1 MNQHDPA
8 LRITA
13 NLLCPWGLCANASC
27 RRAKSCKG
35 KPTDCVTR
43 YAPLVPEDARYG
55 VLAIACAA
63 DDGISD
69 EDMRAAAAAE
79 IAALEAW
86 IARVHTAC
94 GHGQARENHD
104 HSPANA

>member
-1 MNQHDPA
+1 MTPHDPA

-13 NLLCPWGLCANASC
+13 NLLCLWGLCATASC

-35 KPTDCVTR
+35 KPADCVTR
-43 YAPLVPEDARYG
+43 YSPLVPEDARYG

-63 DDGISD
+63 DDGISN
-69 EDMRAAAAAE
+69 EEMRAAAATE
-79 IAALEAW
+79 LAALEAW
-86 IARVHTAC
+86 VARVHDAAN
-94 GHGQARENHD
+94 GQARENHD

>member
-1 MNQHDPA
+1 MTIHDPT

-13 NLLCPWGLCANASC
+13 NLLCLWGLCASAAC
-27 RRAKSCKG
+27 RRAKGCKG
-35 KPTDCVTR
+35 NPGDCVTR

-63 DDGISD
+63 NDGVSND
-69 EDMRAAAAAE
+69 DMRAAAPAE

-86 IARVHTAC
+86 ITQVHAAH
-94 GHGQARENHD
+94 GNGQA
-104 HSPANA
+104 A